1 MVDVAL
7 LALHTSVAEEEELA
21 EAVVETV
28 QVAIAAFLAGKLE
41 A

>member
-21 EAVVETV
+21 EAVVEMV
-28 QVAIAAFLAGKLE
+28 QVAIAVFLAGKLV